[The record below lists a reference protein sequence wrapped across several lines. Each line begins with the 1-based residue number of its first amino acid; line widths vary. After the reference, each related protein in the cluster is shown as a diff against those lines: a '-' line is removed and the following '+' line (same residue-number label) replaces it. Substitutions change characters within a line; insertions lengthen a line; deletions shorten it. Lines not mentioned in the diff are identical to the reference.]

1 MRNRINNYGKSLWFG
16 IVLLT
21 LAACNDWL
29 DVDPKS
35 QVKDKDLFSSEMGFK
50 EALSGVYSIMTQEYL
65 YGKEMTFGM
74 LGVLGQEWDS
84 QPTDYTDDL
93 NYKYENTRPEV
104 RIDSLWCGLYNAI
117 ANTNKL
123 LEEIEGK
130 ESMFTGINYDMIKGE
145 ALALR
150 GFLHFDLL
158 RLFGASYAE
167 NPKKAAI
174 PYVTAYTSNIYPQDS
189 VGGVITKVLGDL
201 TASLDYLKN
210 DPILTGKIVTE
221 TDDNGYL
228 LNRQVHLNYYAV
240 KGLMARVYLYKKDY
254 QNAALCASEVIESGR
269 FEWVKQEN
277 LTNAKMADLTFS
289 TEHLFALNVVN
300 LGSRAEKYF
309 TGGNLGFALDE
320 TNLLEYYE
328 SAQDYRYLYQFKSGT
343 GLSNSLRYLMKYD
356 QLTGDVSTSWP
367 DSYRNKMAMIRL
379 PEMYYILAECRHH
392 TSGDV
397 LGALNEVRRHRGGTE
412 LSESDLV
419 NFDALLLSEFRK
431 EVIGEGQL
439 FFYYKRL
446 NSLSIKRTD
455 VDAVGSGVYKL
466 PIPKDELQNPGWVS
480 NK

>member
-210 DPILTGKIVTE
+210 DPRLTGKIVTE
-221 TDDNGYL
+221 TDD
-228 LNRQVHLNYYAV
+228 
-240 KGLMARVYLYKKDY
+240 KG
-254 QNAALCASEVIESGR
+254 
-269 FEWVKQEN
+269 
-277 LTNAKMADLTFS
+277 
-289 TEHLFALNVVN
+289 
-300 LGSRAEKYF
+300 
-309 TGGNLGFALDE
+309 
-320 TNLLEYYE
+320 
-328 SAQDYRYLYQFKSGT
+328 
-343 GLSNSLRYLMKYD
+343 
-356 QLTGDVSTSWP
+356 
-367 DSYRNKMAMIRL
+367 
-379 PEMYYILAECRHH
+379 
-392 TSGDV
+392 
-397 LGALNEVRRHRGGTE
+397 
-412 LSESDLV
+412 
-419 NFDALLLSEFRK
+419 
-431 EVIGEGQL
+431 
-439 FFYYKRL
+439 
-446 NSLSIKRTD
+446 
-455 VDAVGSGVYKL
+455 
-466 PIPKDELQNPGWVS
+466 
-480 NK
+480 